1 MNVVIFTSII
11 MIYFLAGME
20 VDIFIPAY
28 PELQKIFHLTPLIVQ
43 LTLSVN
49 FFAYCVGSLY
59 AGMFGDKYG
68 AKRIIIWGLIIFV
81 LGCGICI
88 SVNSFY
94 IILVGRF
101 FQGLGISAPAALG
114 FVILSKFYSQ
124 KEQSSKLGLLNGFV
138 TCGMALAPI
147 IGSYLNIY
155 LGWRGG
161 FIFLITLGA
170 LCLLMSQLFIPND
183 CKRNNQ
189 VSFSVLEYSKIIN
202 SRFFW
207 ILAIIVCFL
216 CTHYWIFIG
225 MGPIIYMQGM
235 GLTLSQFG
243 LYQGLI
249 AASFALMSFLSP
261 IFLRKF
267 NHFNCVKISLFLHV
281 IFSFILL
288 IIMTFSSSNYVLMT
302 ILMCLCV
309 VSSVLP
315 VNVVYPK
322 ILLSFNGSE
331 SKAASLV
338 NIIRLIGTAI
348 GLEVVSYF
356 YVGRTLELGCA
367 LFLLSTLVLVVFFT
381 PCFHNAFNNKKL
393 EENN

>member
-1 MNVVIFTSII
+1 MNIVIFTSII

-28 PELQKIFHLTPLIVQ
+28 PELQKIFHLTPPIVQ

-68 AKRIIIWGLIIFV
+68 AKRVIIWGLIIFV
-81 LGCGICI
+81 LGCAICI
-88 SVNSFY
+88 SANSFY
-94 IILVGRF
+94 LILVGRVL
-101 FQGLGISAPAALG
+101 QGLGISAPAGLG
-114 FVILSKFYSQ
+114 FVVLSKFYSQ
-124 KEQSSKLGLLNGFV
+124 QEQSSKLGLLNGFV

-170 LCLLMSQLFIPND
+170 LCLLMSQLFLPND
-183 CKRNNQ
+183 DKRNDQ

-202 SRFFW
+202 SRLFW
-207 ILAIIVCFL
+207 ALSIVVCFL
-216 CTHYWIFIG
+216 CLHYWIFIG

-235 GLTLSQFG
+235 GLTLNQFG
-243 LYQGLI
+243 LYQGVI
-249 AASFALMSFLSP
+249 AASFASMSFLSP

-267 NHFNCVKISLFLHV
+267 NHFNCVTISLLLHV
-281 IFSFILL
+281 IFSSGLL
-288 IIMTFSSSNYVLMT
+288 IVMTFSPTNYVLIT
-302 ILMCLCV
+302 ILMCFCA

-322 ILLSFNGSE
+322 ILSSFNGSE

-338 NIIRLIGTAI
+338 NIVRLIGTAV
-348 GLEVVSYF
+348 GVEVVSYF
-356 YVGRTLELGCA
+356 YVGRTLELGWV

-381 PCFHNAFNNKKL
+381 PYFRNAFNNKKL
-393 EENN
+393 KGND